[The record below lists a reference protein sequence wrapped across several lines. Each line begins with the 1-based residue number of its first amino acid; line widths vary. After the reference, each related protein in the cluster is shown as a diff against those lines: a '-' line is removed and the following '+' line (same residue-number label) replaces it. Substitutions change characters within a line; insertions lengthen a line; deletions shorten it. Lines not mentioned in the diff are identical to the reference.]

1 LNSDCGAVNAC
12 IVMRMNISPL
22 VVYLVLLA
30 IAVLFGLLVL
40 EAAVFWLG

>member
-1 LNSDCGAVNAC
+1 VNAC

-22 VVYLVLLA
+22 VVYLGLLA

>member
-1 LNSDCGAVNAC
+1 
-12 IVMRMNISPL
+12 MNISPL

-30 IAVLFGLLVL
+30 IVVLFGLLVL